1 MLLVYTTYSLSTEHP
16 NTTITQNEATTATMQ
31 ERDNSAV
38 QTEATTKV
46 QSNSTTIILAGSSTA
61 LPTAPESN
69 ISNKISQTTI
79 IVVVTVLIIV
89 LCLTA
94 GVSVAVIII
103 TVRIKRRSKKK
114 SGSSNKNSHNHSH
127 LNYSNEKSWVAGPN
141 HFDTAIPLY
150 EGIQLTP
157 STIQDEALPL
167 GYDSVDTT
175 THNHVTPSTAITQQD
190 INRSKIKSERMYSA
204 SHRPGK
210 AKDEPLPPIPPY
222 KVEDMYAT
230 HLEEPPPVPPQTTEM
245 LYAAVRKKC
254 KKSKDDHNYY

>member
-16 NTTITQNEATTATMQ
+16 NTKINTIAQN
-31 ERDNSAV
+31 
-38 QTEATTKV
+38 EATTKV

-89 LCLTA
+89 LCLIA
-94 GVSVAVIII
+94 GASITVIII
-103 TVRIKRRSKKK
+103 VVRIKRQSKKK
-114 SGSSNKNSHNHSH
+114 AGSSNKNSHNHSH
-127 LNYSNEKSWVAGPN
+127 LNYSNEKSWTAGPN

-157 STIQDEALPL
+157 STIQDKALHF
-167 GYDSVDTT
+167 GYDSDDTT

-190 INRSKIKSERMYSA
+190 NNRSQIKSERMYMYSA
-204 SHRPGK
+204 AHRPGK
-210 AKDEPLPPIPPY
+210 AQDEPLPPIPSY

-245 LYAAVRKKC
+245 LYAAVRKKR

>member
-1 MLLVYTTYSLSTEHP
+1 
-16 NTTITQNEATTATMQ
+16 MQ
-31 ERDNSAV
+31 GRDNNVV

-61 LPTAPESN
+61 LPTAPE
-69 ISNKISQTTI
+69 SNKISQTTI

-103 TVRIKRRSKKK
+103 TVRIKRRSKEK

-150 EGIQLTP
+150 KGIQLTP
-157 STIQDEALPL
+157 STIQDEALHF

-190 INRSKIKSERMYSA
+190 NNRSKIKSERMYSA
-204 SHRPGK
+204 AHRPGK
-210 AKDEPLPPIPPY
+210 VKDEPLPPIPPY

-245 LYAAVRKKC
+245 LYAAVRKKR

>member
-1 MLLVYTTYSLSTEHP
+1 MIIYWVVQYCSLINKTTKI
-16 NTTITQNEATTATMQ
+16 NTIAQNEATTATMQ
-31 ERDNSAV
+31 ERDNNAV

-46 QSNSTTIILAGSSTA
+46 QSNSTTIILAGSST
-61 LPTAPESN
+61 TAPESN
-69 ISNKISQTTI
+69 ITNKISRTTI
-79 IVVVTVLIIV
+79 IVVATVLIII
-89 LCLTA
+89 LCLIA
-94 GVSVAVIII
+94 GASITVIII
-103 TVRIKRRSKKK
+103 VVRIKRRSKEK

-127 LNYSNEKSWVAGPN
+127 LNYSNEKSWATGPN

-150 EGIQLTP
+150 KGIQLTP

-190 INRSKIKSERMYSA
+190 INRSQIKSERMYMYSA
-204 SHRPGK
+204 AHRPGK
-210 AKDEPLPPIPPY
+210 VKDEPLPPIPPY

-245 LYAAVRKKC
+245 LYAAVRKKR
-254 KKSKDDHNYY
+254 KDDHNYY